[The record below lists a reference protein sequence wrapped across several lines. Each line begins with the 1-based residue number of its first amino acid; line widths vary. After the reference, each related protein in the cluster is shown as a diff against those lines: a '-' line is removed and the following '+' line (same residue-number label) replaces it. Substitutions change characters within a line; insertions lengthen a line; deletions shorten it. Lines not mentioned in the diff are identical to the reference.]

1 MRVPVLRPLSLGEVL
16 DTSFGIY
23 RQLFAP
29 LLLISVITQTLPLA
43 LGVFVESA
51 GGLVQQPSLWML
63 SLGLALVLGAVGTAA
78 STFVVAKTYLGSTLS
93 PSEGF
98 LRSTPYMGRLI
109 GTSLLVSLLM
119 GIGMVF
125 LIIPGIIAAC
135 GLLLTPA
142 ALVLEDVPG
151 GTAAMGRSFGAIT
164 RGFRLKIFGA
174 LVVAVTLIIIPGIA
188 LGALAVGT
196 SDANMTAT
204 MVSVIA
210 MIIQSVLQ
218 ILAYPFFYVLTTVL
232 YYDLRVRKEGFDLE
246 MLATS
251 LQSPG

>member
-51 GGLVQQPSLWML
+51 GGLVQQPALWML

-78 STFVVAKTYLGSTLS
+78 STFVVAETYLGSTLS

-151 GTAAMGRSFGAIT
+151 GTAAMGRSWELT